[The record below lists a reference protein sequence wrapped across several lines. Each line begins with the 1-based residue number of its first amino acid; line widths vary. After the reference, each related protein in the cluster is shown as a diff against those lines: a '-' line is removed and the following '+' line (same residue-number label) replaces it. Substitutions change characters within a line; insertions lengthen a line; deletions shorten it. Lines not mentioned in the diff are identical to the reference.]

1 MGALRFAL
9 LLCLRLRAQ
18 PAGRQP
24 SPCTPPPRQRR
35 WDTHGN
41 AKAPAAIFHRL
52 GTTCGQLPNPG
63 SRAGESLF
71 SNGAAHRWKAPRVQ
85 QNASLFAERRGKR
98 PWRRWRPRKR
108 SPSQAGSR
116 ARQGNWWELRELS
129 SGPAGRSRNR
139 ASGGSRL
146 RACAQAGL
154 PGGLVMGTRQH
165 VCARRCRPLQPASR
179 RALRQQVSEPIGSG

>member
-1 MGALRFAL
+1 MGALRFVLSCVCAYG
-9 LLCLRLRAQ
+9 LRHQWEATESMQ
-18 PAGRQP
+18 PTASSTAVGIAR
-24 SPCTPPPRQRR
+24 
-35 WDTHGN
+35 N

-63 SRAGESLF
+63 SRVGESLS

-85 QNASLFAERRGKR
+85 QNASLFAERCGKR

-116 ARQGNWWELRELS
+116 ARPGNQTSLVSYRLDRRGVREIERLARLAY
-129 SGPAGRSRNR
+129 AGS
-139 ASGGSRL
+139 
-146 RACAQAGL
+146 

-165 VCARRCRPLQPASR
+165 VCAPRGRPLQPASR